1 MLAAILG
8 LIIYLLDLVL
18 KGPLALLF
26 RFIIWFYTT
35 LIPFIVQYIGIPMFA
50 LGILLALAFAG
61 GTVIF
66 IIVFCLFMFYFIKG
80 TLFSSKPSIK

>member
-8 LIIYLLDLVL
+8 LIIYLFDLVL